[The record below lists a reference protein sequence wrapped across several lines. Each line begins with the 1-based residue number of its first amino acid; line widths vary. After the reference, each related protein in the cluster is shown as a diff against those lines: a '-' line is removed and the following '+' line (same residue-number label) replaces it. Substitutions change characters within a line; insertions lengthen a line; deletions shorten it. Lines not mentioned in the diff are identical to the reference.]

1 MFALETI
8 PKNGYICESKTHRP
22 PYPRSEKA
30 IEQEYPHNQEGCYI
44 VEARGPTGW
53 LCFDA
58 TRRYDQYGRY
68 INHAPERMANARLA
82 NPVLINGK
90 LRLGVVAVREITMGE
105 EISYDYGVRGEE
117 WLPCAGIN
125 SKQSYILA

>member
-8 PKNGYICESKTHRP
+8 PKNGYICENKTHRP

-30 IEQEYPHNQEGCYI
+30 AIEQEYPHNQEGC
-44 VEARGPTGW
+44 W

-82 NPVLINGK
+82 NPVLFNGK